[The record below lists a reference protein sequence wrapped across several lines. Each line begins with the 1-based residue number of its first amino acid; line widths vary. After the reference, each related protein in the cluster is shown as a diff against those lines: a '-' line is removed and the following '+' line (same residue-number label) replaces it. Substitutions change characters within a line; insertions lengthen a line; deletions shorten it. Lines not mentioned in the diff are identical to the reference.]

1 MAPHRTAAVLA
12 VLCAG
17 TLASPAL
24 AADANAPSRCGTPA
38 SPISPAPTQLT

>member
-1 MAPHRTAAVLA
+1 MTPRRIAAVLA

-24 AADANAPSRCGTPA
+24 AADANAPSHCGTRLFRFPRPRR
-38 SPISPAPTQLT
+38 S